1 MPLPKEIRF
10 TVSFPVEDGFLGREC
25 NAPECGRFFKVHKDH
40 ISSQMHCPYCGTSF
54 PNDQL
59 WTNDQ
64 LGYARGAVAHEVLPK
79 IADEFRR
86 MMRDAFKGPHW
97 TFKSGGPTPRPPMPV
112 PTTERAVDSELHCPD
127 CAVRFQ
133 VDGIFGYCPGC
144 RSENLRLYDANL
156 EIIRREVA
164 RGATPERTLRH
175 AYADLVSTFEIFCRK
190 EAAATPIAPAR
201 FQNLAA
207 ARQAFLN
214 GLGVDILA
222 GLSAT
227 DNLALRRVFQKRHV
241 WEHNDGVIDQRYVSE
256 VPEDAALLGQKAPLS
271 LDELELA
278 AHAVRRVL
286 EALVAVR

>member
-1 MPLPKEIRF
+1 
-10 TVSFPVEDGFLGREC
+10 
-25 NAPECGRFFKVHKDH
+25 
-40 ISSQMHCPYCGTSF
+40 MHCPYCAASF
-54 PNDQL
+54 SNDQL

-64 LGYARGAVAHEVLPK
+64 LEYVRGVVAHKVLPD
-79 IADEFRR
+79 IVDEFRR
-86 MMRDAFKGPHW
+86 MMRDTFKGPNW

-112 PTTERAVDSELHCPD
+112 PPTEKAVDSELRCPD

-164 RGATPERTLRH
+164 GGAAPERTLRH

-190 EAAATPIAPAR
+190 EAATTSISPAR
-201 FQNLAA
+201 FQNLGA

-222 GLSAT
+222 GLAAT
-227 DNLALRRVFQKRHV
+227 DNLALRRAFQKRHV

-278 AHAVRRVL
+278 AHAVRQVL
-286 EALVAVR
+286 ETLISAR